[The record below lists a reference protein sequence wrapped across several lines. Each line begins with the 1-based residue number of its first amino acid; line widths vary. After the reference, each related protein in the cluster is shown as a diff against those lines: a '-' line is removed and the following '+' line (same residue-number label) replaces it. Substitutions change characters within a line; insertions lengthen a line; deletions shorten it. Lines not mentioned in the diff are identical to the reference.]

1 MTNFSECKLRI
12 RFKLGKCNNKLF
24 NINVNKQELIPTET
38 DSSIYA
44 VFEQKI
50 KLPTSIE
57 IRTYGKD
64 PNIDTIIDK
73 DGKIV
78 QDLYAQ
84 IIEVSLDNFQIAENY
99 LHQKIKVVTDSGAI
113 HTTSYIG
120 FNALTTLNFC
130 ENDVFSQVMVCN
142 E

>member
-24 NINVNKQELIPTET
+24 NINVNNQELIPLET
-38 DSSIYA
+38 DSSIHA

-57 IRTYGKD
+57 IRTSGKD
-64 PNIDTIIDK
+64 PNTDTIVDK

-84 IIEVSLDNFQIAENY
+84 IIEVSLDNFQLDEKY
-99 LHQKIKVVTDSGAI
+99 LHQKIDVKTESGEI
-113 HTTSYIG
+113 YTTSYIG
-120 FNALTTLNFC
+120 FNGVTILNFQE
-130 ENDVFSQVMVCN
+130 ENVFSQVMVCN